1 MICSRDADRQI
12 VRRLETAATRNP
24 QPKTRIEFSAVVR
37 TATGQTC
44 NCASYPTHAME
55 ITLAIWTFV
64 EVSPS
69 AFAYR
74 ERKIV
79 TALLITNA

>member
-1 MICSRDADRQI
+1 
-12 VRRLETAATRNP
+12 
-24 QPKTRIEFSAVVR
+24 
-37 TATGQTC
+37 
-44 NCASYPTHAME
+44 ME

-79 TALLITNA
+79 TALLVADA